1 MPDPALAPIRVL
13 APTTDGTAW
22 AVTLDDVLVNS
33 GTAETPEAAVAT
45 AELVAASCTFALK
58 ILGLSA
64 RVAPTS

>member
-1 MPDPALAPIRVL
+1 MPDPSLAPIRVL
-13 APTTDGTAW
+13 TPTTDGTTW

-33 GTAETPEAAVAT
+33 GTAATPEDAATT

-64 RVAPTS
+64 RVAPTT

>member
-1 MPDPALAPIRVL
+1 VPDPALAPIRVL
-13 APTTDGTAW
+13 SPSSDGTTW

-33 GTAETPEAAVAT
+33 GTAETAEAATAT
-45 AELVAASCTFALK
+45 ADLVAASCTFALK

>member
-33 GTAETPEAAVAT
+33 GTADTPEAAVAT
-45 AELVAASCTFALK
+45 ADLVAASCTFALK

-64 RVAPTS
+64 RVDPTS

>member
-1 MPDPALAPIRVL
+1 MPDPAVAPIRVL
-13 APTTDGTAW
+13 SPSTDGATW

-33 GTAETPEAAVAT
+33 GTAETAEAAMAT
-45 AELVAASCTFALK
+45 ADLVAASCTFAMS

>member
-13 APTTDGTAW
+13 SPSSDGTTW

-33 GTAETPEAAVAT
+33 GNAETAEAAT
-45 AELVAASCTFALK
+45 ATADLVAASCTFALK